1 MTRRLTVAAAALVA
15 LPVVAVWTHDASAFT
30 TAKRLCVNSAR
41 KTLKNTLLTTKVQ
54 ANGAYQA
61 SLRTCF
67 SDPGG
72 GCVDQCFSN
81 QTSCQVGDP
90 AHGKPGPK
98 TVRDTCATTVD
109 PNDGT
114 VSCVEQADIDQA
126 KCCLNDG
133 TAATQGCSITPTGNF
148 NQDAAAQLGVRRE
161 RPARPLQLPA
171 GLFRQDAAGS
181 RQLHQHLQRLPRGLR
196 LIGASAPPDLLRL
209 H

>member
-1 MTRRLTVAAAALVA
+1 MTRRLMVAAAALVA

-72 GCVDQCFSN
+72 GCVDQCFST

-98 TVRDTCATTVD
+98 TVRDTCSTTVD

-148 NQDAAAQLGVRRE
+148 NQDAAAQLACAENVRL
-161 RPARPLQLPA
+161 ARFNCQQA
-171 GLFRQDAAGS
+171 CSAKTQQGLDACTSTFNDCLEGC
-181 RQLHQHLQRLPRGLR
+181 G
-196 LIGASAPPDLLRL
+196 
-209 H
+209 

>member
-1 MTRRLTVAAAALVA
+1 MTRRLTVAAAALLA

-41 KTLKNTLLTTKVQ
+41 KTLKNTLLTTKLS

-61 SLRTCF
+61 SLRICF

-72 GCVDQCFSN
+72 GCVDGCFSN
-81 QTSCQVGDP
+81 QTSCQIGDP

-114 VSCVEQADIDQA
+114 VSCIEQADIDQA

-133 TAATQGCSITPTGNF
+133 TAATQGCSIKPTGNF
-148 NQDAAAQLGVRRE
+148 DQDAAAQLACAETVRL
-161 RPARPLQLPA
+161 ARFNCQQA
-171 GLFRQDAAGS
+171 CSAKTQQDLDGCTS
-181 RQLHQHLQRLPRGLR
+181 TFNDCLEGC
-196 LIGASAPPDLLRL
+196 G
-209 H
+209 